1 MRSYFLFFATFIT
14 MSACNSNTS
23 KETVAP
29 VEQKDTTTKASG
41 QPVTV
46 VEKDSIMLQ
55 NVELNEKTVLNK
67 KNISALD
74 RSLQKKY
81 SIRKLDSLESDGFKY
96 FIYDTLYSG
105 KETTVL
111 LISRK
116 WPEENIVWLVIYD
129 AAMNLMD
136 QKQVYYDNS
145 EGYLAIETSI
155 SNNQVKITTDNIY
168 EESANTKKTVT
179 WFIDANNKL
188 VKK

>member
-1 MRSYFLFFATFIT
+1 MRPYFLFFATLIT
-14 MSACNSNTS
+14 MSACNSTTS
-23 KETVAP
+23 KETAATV
-29 VEQKDTTTKASG
+29 VQKDTTVKSG

-46 VEKDSIMLQ
+46 VKKDSIMLK

-74 RSLQKKY
+74 KSLQKKY

-168 EESANTKKTVT
+168 EESANTKKTVS

>member
-1 MRSYFLFFATFIT
+1 MRSYLLFFAILVS

-29 VEQKDTTTKASG
+29 VVQKDTTVKSG

-46 VEKDSIMLQ
+46 VEKDSIMLK

-74 RSLQKKY
+74 KSLQKKY
-81 SIRKLDSLESDGFKY
+81 SIRKLDSLESDGFNY

-105 KETTVL
+105 KKTTAL

-155 SNNQVKITTDNIY
+155 SNNKVKITTDNIY
-168 EESANTKKTVT
+168 EESADTKKTVS